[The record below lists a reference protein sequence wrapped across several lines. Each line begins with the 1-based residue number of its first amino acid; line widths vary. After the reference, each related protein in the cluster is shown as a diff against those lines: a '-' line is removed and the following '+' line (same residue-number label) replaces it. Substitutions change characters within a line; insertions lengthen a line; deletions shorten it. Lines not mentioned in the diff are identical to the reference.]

1 MPLTA
6 SACHQ
11 ACWDDDGLDDS
22 RSLAGGGIVSTQPA
36 WLLRPGCLLSADEG
50 FVEGG
55 AVVVRGSRIESVL
68 PPGLHGWDGP
78 VLEAPEAT
86 LLPGLFDSHVHL
98 TFSADGEV
106 VANLLRDDHEGQV
119 ARAMANARQALL
131 RGVVT
136 LADCGGRTDVMLDL
150 RARLRAPGA
159 VGPRVL
165 VSGSPIT
172 AIDGHC
178 HWLGGAVADE
188 SAALALARD
197 LITAEVD
204 FVKVMFTG
212 GNLTAGSDPRLHQ
225 FDAVALGAISAVC
238 RQSGRAL
245 VVHAHTEAAVRLAAE
260 AGVTVIAHGT
270 CLSPEGAIGIN
281 EATVAALRAS
291 GTAVDATITVGAR
304 TDFPGAGD
312 NAIPRHLQREAMLP
326 VFREMAASDIA
337 ILAGTDAGVPGVA
350 HGDIAA
356 SIVAL
361 TSEVGM
367 PLEQALAAA
376 TRLPAQAYGLADTTG
391 SIALG
396 LKADLLLVD
405 GDVRVD
411 LTALQRPSR
420 VWRSGQLLV
429 RDGEFAA
436 ASEPA
441 FTS

>member
-1 MPLTA
+1 MPSTA
-6 SACHQ
+6 SACRR
-11 ACWDDDGLDDS
+11 ACWDDDGLGDP
-22 RSLAGGGIVSTQPA
+22 RICPAGSIVSTQPA
-36 WLLRPGCLLSADEG
+36 WLLRPGCLLSADGG
-50 FVEGG
+50 FVEGH

-68 PPGLHGWDGP
+68 PPGRQDWDGP
-78 VLEAPEAT
+78 VLDAPQAT

-106 VANLLRDDHEGQV
+106 VANLLSEDHQEQV
-119 ARAMANARQALL
+119 ARAAANARAALL

-150 RARLRAPGA
+150 RARMRAPDA

-178 HWLGGAVADE
+178 HWLGGAVADG

-197 LITAEVD
+197 LIAADVD

-225 FDAVALGAISAVC
+225 FDAAALRGISEAC
-238 RQSGRAL
+238 REQGRAL

-270 CLSPEGAIGIN
+270 CLSPDGTIGID
-281 EATVAALRAS
+281 EVTVSALRAS

-312 NAIPRHLQREAMLP
+312 NAIPRHLQRQAMLP
-326 VFREMAASDIA
+326 VFREMAASGIT

-376 TRLPAQAYGLADTTG
+376 TSLPARAYGLAGTTG
-391 SIALG
+391 SIARG
-396 LKADLLLVD
+396 LEADLLLLD
-405 GDVRVD
+405 GDVRAD

-420 VWRSGQLLV
+420 VWRSGRLLV
-429 RDGEFAA
+429 RDGELAG
-436 ASEPA
+436 ASEAA
-441 FTS
+441 FAP